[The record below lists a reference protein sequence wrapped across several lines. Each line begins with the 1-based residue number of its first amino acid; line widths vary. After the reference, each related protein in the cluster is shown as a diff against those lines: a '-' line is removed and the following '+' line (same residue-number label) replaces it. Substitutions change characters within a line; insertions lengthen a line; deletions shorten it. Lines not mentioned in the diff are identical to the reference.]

1 MLPAGD
7 SSRGGDDGSPCEPPW
22 DMRRAADE
30 PPRLRPPFMVRSPPS
45 TPADMSHSAD
55 RLLKRLPAQSAEPAA
70 PLGRRLPELSLA
82 SRPAPCRE
90 SPDPAPRS
98 PLPCVVCEV
107 CESPSVLARASGS
120 TMLPVL
126 PFLLLAMSTLLEL
139 EWPLLRAAD
148 WKLPGSP
155 PLRADRSVRGCSR
168 STGAAAAATS
178 ARAAACGDSAIG
190 VASTRGLVRW
200 CGEEMPL

>member
-1 MLPAGD
+1 MCFFLW
-7 SSRGGDDGSPCEPPW
+7 GGKSEVV
-22 DMRRAADE
+22 
-30 PPRLRPPFMVRSPPS
+30 F

-126 PFLLLAMSTLLEL
+126 PFLLQHCNNDC
-139 EWPLLRAAD
+139 LRASHPTTTCGAE
-148 WKLPGSP
+148 SP
-155 PLRADRSVRGCSR
+155 KVTVRGVLR
-168 STGAAAAATS
+168 
-178 ARAAACGDSAIG
+178 
-190 VASTRGLVRW
+190 L
-200 CGEEMPL
+200 P